1 MFTIFHA
8 GQDIRKFEEEYSRVV
23 STSASVTLKITKCT
37 TIGPPRIGKTCL
49 KHLLTGQEWDVD
61 GGTASTDIMEAP
73 EWVECYSV
81 EEGADELWKL
91 VSKQQQLGEVVR
103 TVNSPHATVPSG
115 ASNAVKPTDDA
126 TIKVTDDTAIKAAD
140 DTTAISTDGITTEP
154 TDGITI
160 QPTDGAT
167 GKLPDDTKAGP
178 SVVPNSRTLGHALSA
193 LAGAC
198 SSEAVK
204 EFLENKAGKVLG
216 ETHLIHFIDTGG
228 QAIYHDVHPV
238 LITSPSV
245 YLVVFSLEDFY
256 RKSDE
261 ERLEYFRSDLIQRP
275 LRSIY
280 TFGRKPPQQ
289 KGHLQL
295 HPEAP
300 RIFIVGTHLDRILQK
315 DKVEGS
321 DTACKQ
327 FLLAVNEMIEKEI
340 STKPYHQFVQYD
352 PLRRSFWA
360 VDNTQAGKKQDE
372 DVKKYISTFRRM
384 VQDKSMEMS
393 VRVPLP
399 WMLLKV
405 VMEGKGV
412 HYLSYSQL
420 LDEACIRGYVSERSP
435 EADLDNMLKLFHILG
450 LMYHKVPREYNDKK
464 ENSLVF
470 INPDCL
476 YSSTSDFLMAAKEEI
491 DDSQR
496 SSVVE
501 EDPDQTSRKEYM
513 LVDSAKVVQRID
525 NVVRDFL
532 FDMHKVLCE
541 LERILM
547 NAGQKS
553 SEVVSRNLAKIQKSV
568 EGNTSTY
575 REANTLH
582 AKYKILAKEMVFRLT
597 NSIRQVL
604 QGSMSESKKAELDR
618 IMDKFWVQCRTT
630 RRSIEVA
637 DFDHLLQLL
646 SDLRIIA
653 QVNRLDCYVIPVALP
668 QSLDDGWQKDEIE
681 EGGIAHEPLLFT
693 LISEDGLMC
702 YLPSGLFCC
711 LISELVTE
719 LRWTVIPLGRTHV
732 AFTHKDFTGKVH
744 LRECESYIMVN
755 VKAKP
760 KVPLQVEDL
769 HYVREQMYKT
779 INRVHTVIYHTPDA
793 ESVVL
798 GFQCTCADNA
808 PPHFATYQE
817 DDFESCIMCLLPD
830 STECPLTEEQLVWF
844 P

>member
-1 MFTIFHA
+1 MNVYHFHA
-8 GQDIRKFEEEYSRVV
+8 DQDLLKFEEQYSRVV

-37 TIGPPRIGKTCL
+37 TIGPPRIGKTRL
-49 KHLLTGQEWDVD
+49 KNLLTGQEWDVE
-61 GGTASTDIMEAP
+61 GGTASTDVMEAP

-81 EEGADELWKL
+81 EEGTDELWEL
-91 VSKQQQLGEVVR
+91 VSKEQQLGEVVR

-115 ASNAVKPTDDA
+115 TSNTVKPA
-126 TIKVTDDTAIKAAD
+126 DDTTTKAAD
-140 DTTAISTDGITTEP
+140 DTTAKPADDTTAKSIDGSTTEP
-154 TDGITI
+154 S
-160 QPTDGAT
+160 A
-167 GKLPDDTKAGP
+167 
-178 SVVPNSRTLGHALSA
+178 VPNARSLKHALNA
-193 LAGAC
+193 IAGAC
-198 SSEAVK
+198 SREAVK
-204 EFLENKAGKVLG
+204 RFLKDKAGKVLG
-216 ETHLIHFIDTGG
+216 ETRLIHFIDTGG

-321 DTACKQ
+321 DTACKP
-327 FLLAVNEMIEKEI
+327 FLLAVDKMIEKEI

-352 PLRRSFWA
+352 PQRRSFWA
-360 VDNTQAGKKQDE
+360 VDNTQAGRKQDE
-372 DVKKYISTFRRM
+372 DVKKYISTFRRL
-384 VQDKSMEMS
+384 VQNKSMEMS

-405 VMEGKGV
+405 VMEGKRV

-420 LDEACIRGYVSERSP
+420 LNEACIRGYVSEHSP

-450 LMYHKVPREYNDKK
+450 LMYHKVPREYSDKK
-464 ENSLVF
+464 KDSLVF

-491 DDSQR
+491 DNSR
-496 SSVVE
+496 RGITVE
-501 EDPDQTSRKEYM
+501 EGPNQTSRKEHI
-513 LVDSAKVVQRID
+513 LVDSTRVVQRIG

-532 FDMHKVLCE
+532 FDMHKVLCD
-541 LERILM
+541 LEWILM
-547 NAGQKS
+547 NVGEEPP
-553 SEVVSRNLAKIQKSV
+553 EVVSQNLAEIQKRVGGIS
-568 EGNTSTY
+568 STIQ
-575 REANTLH
+575 AATTLH
-582 AKYKILAKEMVFRLT
+582 AKYKVLAKEMVFRLT
-597 NSIRQVL
+597 KSIRQVL
-604 QGSMSESKKAELDR
+604 KGSESENKKLQLDS
-618 IMDKFWVQCRTT
+618 IMKDFWFQCRTT

-653 QVNRLDCYVIPVALP
+653 QVNWPNCYVIPVVLP
-668 QSLDDGWQKDEIE
+668 QSCDDGWQKDEIE
-681 EGGIAHEPLLFT
+681 EGGIVHEPILFT

-732 AFTHKDFTGKVH
+732 AFTHKDFAGEVH

-760 KVPLQVEDL
+760 KVPLQVENL
-769 HYVREQMYKT
+769 HNVREQMYKT
-779 INRVHTVIYHTPDA
+779 INRVHTVIYHTPDS

-808 PPHFATYQE
+808 PPHFAAYQE
-817 DDFESCIMCLLPD
+817 DDFESCIMCLLLD